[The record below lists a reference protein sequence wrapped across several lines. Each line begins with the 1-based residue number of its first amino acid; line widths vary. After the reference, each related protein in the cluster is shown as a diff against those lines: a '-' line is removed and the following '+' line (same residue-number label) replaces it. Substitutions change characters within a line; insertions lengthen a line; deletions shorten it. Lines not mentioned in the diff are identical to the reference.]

1 MAGNDAKRV
10 TKKQSYVTHV
20 LFKIPTARI
29 TWSFQTSTWTRNMAE
44 GSRVLKIAVT
54 LFNVAVFILLLLFNY
69 LSSRPNE
76 GPFRHLFGNATTG
89 GASDKFYIEITPA
102 GWAFS
107 IWGLIYAWQA
117 AWIIYSLTFLCR
129 KSTPELISPV
139 LLVVYAFSSFAN
151 IGWLIVWSRE
161 LIQAS
166 SILLFAIAFF
176 LYGAMAISYATMN
189 IHARATSKREFILV
203 QVLVNN
209 GLALY
214 TTWSTIAS
222 LLNLTMALAYVHG
235 VTQDVASTIALVI
248 LAVEII
254 VWFSLENTILDKF
267 VRYTLT
273 IYPVVIWALS
283 ASINKN
289 WDPAKRNSIIS
300 VILLAMACTLLVVRV
315 AIVVWRQV
323 KQKSGTVGNGSPIL
337 LHKA

>member
-1 MAGNDAKRV
+1 
-10 TKKQSYVTHV
+10 
-20 LFKIPTARI
+20 
-29 TWSFQTSTWTRNMAE
+29 MAE
-44 GSRVLKIAVT
+44 GSEVLKIAVT
-54 LFNVAVFILLLLFNY
+54 LFNAAVFVLVLLFNY
-69 LSSRPNE
+69 FASRPNE
-76 GPFRHLFGNATTG
+76 GPFRHLFGNSTTG
-89 GASDKFYIEITPA
+89 GASGKYYIEITPA
-102 GWAFS
+102 SWAFS
-107 IWGLIYAWQA
+107 IWGLIYAWQT
-117 AWIIYSLTFLCR
+117 AWILYSLTFLCR
-129 KSTPELISPV
+129 KYTPELISPV
-139 LLVVYAFSSFAN
+139 LLVIYAFSSFAN

-176 LYGAMAISYATMN
+176 LYGTLATSYATMN
-189 IHARATSKREFILV
+189 VEARAVSKHDFILV

-214 TTWSTIAS
+214 TTWTTIAS

-235 VTQDVASTIALVI
+235 VAQDVASTIALVI
-248 LAVEII
+248 LAVEIV

-273 IYPVVIWALS
+273 VYPVVIWALS

-300 VILLAMACTLLVVRV
+300 VILLAVACTLLVVRV

-323 KQKSGTVGNGSPIL
+323 KQKARAVGNGSPIL
-337 LHKA
+337 LHKS

>member
-1 MAGNDAKRV
+1 
-10 TKKQSYVTHV
+10 
-20 LFKIPTARI
+20 
-29 TWSFQTSTWTRNMAE
+29 MAE
-44 GSRVLKIAVT
+44 GSHVLKIAAT
-54 LFNVAVFILLLLFNY
+54 LFNAAVFLLVLLFNY
-69 LSSRPNE
+69 YASRPNE

-89 GASDKFYIEITPA
+89 GASGKFYIEITPA
-102 GWAFS
+102 SWAFS

-139 LLVVYAFSSFAN
+139 LLLMYAFSSFAN

-161 LIQAS
+161 LIQAA

-176 LYGAMAISYATMN
+176 LYGTMAISYATVN
-189 IHARATSKREFILV
+189 IVSRAVSKRDFILI
-203 QVLVNN
+203 QVLVSN

-214 TTWSTIAS
+214 ATWCTIAS
-222 LLNLTMALAYVHG
+222 LLNLTMALTYVHG
-235 VTQDVASTIALVI
+235 VSQDIASTISLVI
-248 LAVEII
+248 LAVEVI

-300 VILLAMACTLLVVRV
+300 VILLAMACTLLVVRI
-315 AIVVWRQV
+315 AIVLWRQM
-323 KQKSGTVGNGSPIL
+323 KRTSRTVGNSSPIL
-337 LHKA
+337 LHKS